1 MSGAGMLSDAMLIIN
16 HVLKKK
22 KIENK
27 ETKLCVTITLI
38 IILVSNAAQ

>member
-16 HVLKKK
+16 HVLKK